1 MSQET
6 SIDSSCYVIQ
16 SKKHPVLIVGTME
29 KFAVEKAPAQE
40 KSRPASRHWIK
51 VTCLV
56 IIIAVLEF
64 CRYSWLSDSINI
76 SSWNQENSIS
86 KFKSSPYGQFPAPND
101 PFHFIPCTSTSL
113 PPALDDSHPE
123 KSWAKLFDIDP
134 SHWSWGKSKSN
145 TTAEDPYAGRG
156 IFLCGY
162 IDVPLDYTNSSDPR
176 ITRLA
181 VTKFHVSG
189 LSKTGSCSSASKK
202 SERTI
207 VIEPGGPGGSGT
219 SYAWRA
225 AEAVTERLSEGKF
238 DVLGWDP
245 RGVNISQPAISCF
258 PYDADR
264 DRWSLLWQQAREVS
278 PSPRAQLE
286 FVDAYFESMFRACWE
301 RQGDLSSFVS
311 TAFVARDL
319 EEIRKALGE
328 DELTGY
334 LVSYGTG
341 IGQTYAN
348 MFPDSVGR
356 MILDGTEYVR
366 DHRLIEGFGWTALD
380 NGTDAWRDGFL
391 GECLNAGP
399 DHCALA
405 KSKHGEELT
414 ISKLENRMGS
424 LLQRLIER
432 PFPGYS
438 ESSGPSLVDY
448 TRLVNALYGAM

>member
-1 MSQET
+1 MAGENPKIITMGKLANSQQP
-6 SIDSSCYVIQ
+6 IH
-16 SKKHPVLIVGTME
+16 K
-29 KFAVEKAPAQE
+29 
-40 KSRPASRHWIK
+40 KSRPQSRFVK
-51 VTCLV
+51 VTCLSL
-56 IIIAVLEF
+56 ILIASLGYY
-64 CRYSWLSDSINI
+64 RTRSWHPKNDDIPASNRDP
-76 SSWNQENSIS
+76 NSIYYM
-86 KFKSSPYGQFPAPND
+86 SPYGHFPAPDD
-101 PFHFIPCTSTSL
+101 PFHFIPCTSTSI
-113 PPALDDSHPE
+113 PPALNDPHPE
-123 KSWAKLFDIDP
+123 NSWGNLFDTNP
-134 SHWSWGKSKSN
+134 SHWNWGKSELNN
-145 TTAEDPYAGRG
+145 TIEEDTYAGRG

-176 ITRLA
+176 IARLA
-181 VTKFHVSG
+181 VTKFQVSG
-189 LSKTGSCSSASKK
+189 LAPIGSCSSAGKK

-219 SYAWRA
+219 SFAWRA
-225 AEAVTERLSEGKF
+225 AEAVTERLSEGQF

-245 RGVNISQPAISCF
+245 RGVNISLPAISCF

-264 DRWSLLWQQAREVS
+264 DRWSLLWGQAREVS

-286 FVDAYFESMFRACWE
+286 FVDAFLEATFRACWE
-301 RQGDLSSFVS
+301 RQGDLSRFVS

-356 MILDGTEYVR
+356 MILDGTQYVR
-366 DHRLIEGFGWTALD
+366 DQRLVGGFGWTALD

-405 KSKHGEELT
+405 RARHGEKPT
-414 ISKLENRMGS
+414 VARLEDRLGS
-424 LLQRLIER
+424 LLKGLIER
-432 PFPGYS
+432 PIPGYY
-438 ESSGPSLVDY
+438 ESSGPSLVTY
-448 TRLVNALYGAM
+448 TRLVDALYGAM